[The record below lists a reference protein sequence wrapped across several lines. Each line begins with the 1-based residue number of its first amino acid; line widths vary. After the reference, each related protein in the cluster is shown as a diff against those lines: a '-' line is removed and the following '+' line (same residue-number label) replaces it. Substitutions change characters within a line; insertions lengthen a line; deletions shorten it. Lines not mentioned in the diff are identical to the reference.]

1 MQIKILASL
10 LFFQSFVSC
19 QQGPDQALLSEAN
32 SVLYASVS
40 AQPVE
45 VKTRPATTN
54 VVFKSTD
61 GGQTWQDV
69 SAGLPGNVSIG
80 RVLAND
86 GKIFLSTEKALY
98 HSDCGSEAPIWEKE
112 TTFDIEISGLFS
124 GQTGPYI
131 SSYEKGFF
139 KKVGGTDVLIPLHRT
154 LKDKTVRTVLEA
166 PDGSLF
172 VGCESGLYKSTDSG
186 NNWKQVFS
194 EVGVNSLVA
203 AEGVLICGTYKGLMR
218 STDGGDN
225 WDYVLTEDGSAWNTS
240 HQGGR
245 FFSLTQGGNWQ
256 DHPINR
262 LRMSADGGKTWQRVD
277 ESLSSG
283 QFIFTREVGASP
295 SRMINDIK
303 LSGQYLFCSN
313 EAGIFRSSD
322 WGKSW
327 EPVFTESGL
336 KLLQLAVSGNAIYA
350 VKVIGC

>member
-19 QQGPDQALLSEAN
+19 QQGQDQALLSEAN
-32 SVLYASVS
+32 SVLQASVC
-40 AQPVE
+40 AQQVKEKARPV
-45 VKTRPATTN
+45 TTN
-54 VVFKSTD
+54 VVFKSSD

-69 SAGLPGNVSIG
+69 SAGLPEDVSVG
-80 RVLAND
+80 RVLADD
-86 GKIFLSTEKALY
+86 GKIFLSSAKGLY
-98 HSDCGSEAPIWEKE
+98 HSTCGSEAPVWENE
-112 TTFDIEISGLFS
+112 RSFDIEISGLFS

-131 SSYEKGFF
+131 SSYRNGLY
-139 KKVGGTDVLIPLHRT
+139 KKIGGTDVLMPLHKT

-166 PDGSLF
+166 PDGMLF
-172 VGCESGLYKSTDSG
+172 VGCESGLYRSTDSG

-194 EVGVNSLVA
+194 EEGVNSLVA

-218 STDGGDN
+218 STDGGEH

-245 FFSLTQGGNWQ
+245 FFSLTQGGDWQ
-256 DHPINR
+256 DNPINR
-262 LRMSADGGKTWQRVD
+262 LRMSADGGKTWQRID

-283 QFIFTREVGASP
+283 QLIFNRDLGASP

-303 LSGQYLFCSN
+303 LAGQYLFCSN

-336 KLLQLAVSGNAIYA
+336 KLLQLAVSGNTIYA